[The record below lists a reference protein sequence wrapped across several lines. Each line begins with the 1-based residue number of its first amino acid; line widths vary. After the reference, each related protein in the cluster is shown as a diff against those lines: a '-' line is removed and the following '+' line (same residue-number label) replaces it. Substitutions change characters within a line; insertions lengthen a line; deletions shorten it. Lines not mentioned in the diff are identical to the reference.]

1 MAIFGQSYGPIEQPI
16 STEGLTEEEQN
27 LAKKKN
33 EQKVSEAVK
42 ARETF
47 IVDVLPKLEEKME
60 NISKVLRWTL
70 QIAEGESTEDIMKA
84 DDDKAKNIVDNKR
97 PLYQEVI
104 MMSNSIEKVKLIL
117 KKSKDIKDEMK
128 YDIHE

>member
-1 MAIFGQSYGPIEQPI
+1 
-16 STEGLTEEEQN
+16 
-27 LAKKKN
+27 
-33 EQKVSEAVK
+33 
-42 ARETF
+42 
-47 IVDVLPKLEEKME
+47 
-60 NISKVLRWTL
+60 
-70 QIAEGESTEDIMKA
+70 MKA
-84 DDDKAKNIVDNKR
+84 DADKALNIVDNKR